1 MVGVQ
6 CHICHKSFVNS
17 WTYEDHIIK
26 EHSTT
31 TTNTCSSPPP
41 HAHSVNPEVHQLTT
55 GSTKP
60 SSSLPHDPVLVP
72 AALLHRYQCQLC
84 DKIFQFST
92 MYDLHMK
99 TVHLPQL
106 SLCKTCNTYF
116 ELESDFNEHMHKIH
130 GKLVFQEKSKVVIL
144 KPRNITAEDDDND
157 KNTSSKSFV
166 FTSEQIKKLEE
177 FFQNNAKFISLD
189 KRRELSTMTKIPEE
203 EIQKWFTNQRLKHV
217 KLNITCSKDQDHQT
231 DNNMVINCAVPEVVD
246 QEQFVKRHIDIAD
259 SGMTYSVSNV
269 LNWKKSNGQNNHIM
283 KIIPE
288 NGDAVQK
295 EKQDNNVD
303 DMNKQMEDDEE
314 EGICSSIIGKMPPL
328 IPINNPDTQITN
340 ILKSTPPTKSWHKE
354 IEKTPLTKPSKK
366 MSMEFWKKKL
376 KIQALPPDLVSIRK
390 IQKKYFCEECGQTF
404 ALAKDLRSH
413 NDLVHLGLKFLCVQ
427 CFKAFSK
434 ADLLKNHI
442 NLMHLG
448 QGGEGSRRHIIND
461 DALANSSIHDAD
473 QQKIIF
479 SPEKTDDAPSTTTAI
494 HKNPVFSNV
503 LKSPSEMKTTTTI
516 NPVFDKGSSP
526 SKIKPTTTTN
536 ETTTTKQDTD
546 KKKKNQLVDQHDQ
559 TSMFHNCNLCKMG
572 FSSLDGP
579 NGLNKHMNSEHFL
592 MSPFPPNDYKCQYCD
607 AIFAK
612 ASILSEHMSRL
623 HLDQL
628 QKDSSNVALMK
639 KKEKTKCF
647 RYLLTYI
654 LTFYF

>member
-1 MVGVQ
+1 MD
-6 CHICHKSFVNS
+6 S

-31 TTNTCSSPPP
+31 TNTCTSPPP
-41 HAHSVNPEVHQLTT
+41 GHPVKPEVHQLTT

-60 SSSLPHDPVLVP
+60 NSSLPHDPVLVP
-72 AALLHRYQCQLC
+72 AALLHPYQCQLC
-84 DKIFQFST
+84 DKRFQFST

-144 KPRNITAEDDDND
+144 KPRNTVTEDND
-157 KNTSSKSFV
+157 NDENTSSKSFV
-166 FTSEQIKKLEE
+166 FTSEQIKILEE

-189 KRRELSTMTKIPEE
+189 KRKELSTMTKIPEE
-203 EIQKWFTNQRLKHV
+203 EIQKWFANQRLKHV
-217 KLNITCSKDQDHQT
+217 KLNITCSKGHQT

-246 QEQFVKRHIDIAD
+246 QEAKKQRHIDIAD

-269 LNWKKSNGQNNHIM
+269 LNWKKSNGQTNHIM

-295 EKQDNNVD
+295 EKQDTNVN
-303 DMNKQMEDDEE
+303 DMNKQMEDE
-314 EGICSSIIGKMPPL
+314 EGVICSSIIGKMPPL
-328 IPINNPDTQITN
+328 IPINNPDSTQITN
-340 ILKSTPPTKSWHKE
+340 ILKNTPSPNNSWQPYEIKE
-354 IEKTPLTKPSKK
+354 IAKTPLTKPSKK

-376 KIQALPPDLVSIRK
+376 KNQALPPDLVSIRK
-390 IQKKYFCEECGQTF
+390 IQQKYFCEECGQTF
-404 ALAKDLRSH
+404 ALAKNLKNH
-413 NDLVHLGLKFLCVQ
+413 NDLIHLGLKYLCVQ

-448 QGGEGSRRHIIND
+448 QGGGEGSKGHMMND
-461 DALANSSIHDAD
+461 DALANLSIHVDNAD
-473 QQKIIF
+473 QQTIIF
-479 SPEKTDDAPSTTTAI
+479 SPEKTDDALAQSTTI
-494 HKNPVFSNV
+494 VQKSPVFSKV
-503 LKSPSEMKTTTTI
+503 LKIPSEMKTTAK
-516 NPVFDKGSSP
+516 NPVFDQVSSP
-526 SKIKPTTTTN
+526 SKIKPTTTN
-536 ETTTTKQDTD
+536 ESTTTKKDAA
-546 KKKKNQLVDQHDQ
+546 KVDQHDQ

-572 FSSLDGP
+572 FLRLDGP

-592 MSPFPPNDYKCQYCD
+592 MSPFPPN
-607 AIFAK
+607 
-612 ASILSEHMSRL
+612 
-623 HLDQL
+623 LDQI
-628 QKDSSNVALMK
+628 QKDSCNVALMK
-639 KKEKTKCF
+639 KKEKTNCF
-647 RYLLTYI
+647 RYLPTYI
-654 LTFYF
+654 IISFDMGFW